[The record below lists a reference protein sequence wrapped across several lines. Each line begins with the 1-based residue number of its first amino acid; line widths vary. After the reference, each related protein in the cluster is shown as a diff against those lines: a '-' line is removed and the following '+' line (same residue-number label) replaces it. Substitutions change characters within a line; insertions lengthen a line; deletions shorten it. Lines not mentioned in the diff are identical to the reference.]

1 MPLSPVPYPVP
12 SKAAE
17 VMSWADGVNMPPSAV
32 GYRDGE
38 WPTGM
43 PPGPLEF
50 QYWELPPGDSVEMK
64 AMARR
69 MPC

>member
-1 MPLSPVPYPVP
+1 
-12 SKAAE
+12 
-17 VMSWADGVNMPPSAV
+17 MSWADGVNMPPSAV